1 MKSITLWLS
10 LLISVSALAEQKVLE
25 REDCYLY
32 PGYNSF
38 VQSSSLDAALENKG
52 YEVVEY
58 EEDASLIWTYDYKNR
73 SKAKST
79 FFYGEVYRDL
89 TYELKLK
96 DLINKEDVYH
106 ANGRWLG
113 SAPAI
118 LTKSEITY
126 RSLDISL
133 TNFVRLSFDNEIEE
147 DNIEATQKAINKLPS
162 CKLK

>member
-10 LLISVSALAEQKVLE
+10 LLISVSALAEQKELE

-32 PGYNSF
+32 PRYNNF
-38 VQSSSLDAALENKG
+38 VHSSSLDAALENKG

-58 EEDASLIWTYDYKNR
+58 KDASLIWTFDYKNR

-79 FFYGEVYRDL
+79 FFWGEVYRDL

-126 RSLDISL
+126 RSLDR
-133 TNFVRLSFDNEIEE
+133 FQDKWVRASFANEIEE
-147 DNIEATQKAINKLPS
+147 DNIEAIQKAINKLPS